1 MRRWLKRMTPDRV
14 ALERHWCL
22 RPFAALIAHR
32 EYWTFNRA
40 SVSRTFA
47 LGLFIAFIPP
57 TPFFPLHIAL
67 CAILGLSFRLNLPVL
82 FATVFLSNPFTWLP
96 QIAGSIWVGAKLT
109 GLDLG
114 PFVQEL
120 SRRSLWAHLNRLWE
134 PLLLGALVLGLAA
147 AALGYALAQGL
158 WRMRVA
164 YHLQQ
169 RRARSVAR
177 SCALDQNTFR

>member
-120 SRRSLWAHLNRLWE
+120 SRRSLW
-134 PLLLGALVLGLAA
+134 LVLGLAA